1 MDAATITEKLKSLN
15 VNLDDYQN
23 DDISKDFQTLF
34 QIIEAL
40 QAENE
45 KLKSKLEAALNEI
58 GRLKGHDVQ
67 PSEKPGNK
75 KDHSDI
81 SSEKER
87 KKRDLNNQKNE
98 TSKAKKHKIQIDRI
112 EVCEIDKNSLPA
124 DAEFKGHQEYVVQ
137 EIIIKT
143 DNVKY
148 LREVYWSYSEKKTYI
163 ADLPVGIKGEFGP
176 GIKSMA
182 MIQKHVCNMSEPKIE
197 EFFQNVGI
205 YISQST
211 ISRILTKGEDV
222 EIFHQEKVEIFK
234 AGLVS
239 TPYQQ
244 IDGTGAKVKG
254 ENYHV
259 QIICN
264 PYYSTFFT
272 LPHKDRLSILDIL
285 LCGAPR
291 QYFFNEAA
299 FDLLDIFRLSR
310 KMIDQIHDSLFGK
323 IIDENQMRIEIERL
337 FPKPGSGK
345 NSRLRIMEAGAIAYY
360 HTQTE
365 IPVVPFLLS
374 DNGPE
379 YKRITE
385 EQGLCWIHEGR
396 SYKKLKPVVPLYQ
409 DEVDNF
415 LTRYWDYY
423 EKLLLYKENPSP
435 EMAQSLSIEFDQIFS
450 SHTMYDELN
459 ERIAKT
465 SARKSELLLVLKYP
479 ELPLHNNMAE
489 LGARAQAR
497 KRDVSL
503 HTITEEGT
511 KSQDT
516 FMTIAQTA
524 KKLGVSVYKYIK
536 DRISRKFEMPS
547 LASLIPQIKTSP
559 KIILDSS

>member
-1 MDAATITEKLKSLN
+1 MDSAKITEKLKSLN

-23 DDISKDFQTLF
+23 DDITRDFHILF
-34 QIIEAL
+34 QIIEEL
-40 QAENE
+40 QAENR
-45 KLKSKLEAALNEI
+45 KLESSLEAARDEI
-58 GRLKGHDVQ
+58 ERLKGNVQ
-67 PSEKPGNK
+67 PLDKSGNK
-75 KDHSDI
+75 KDNSDL
-81 SSEKER
+81 SSENER
-87 KKRDLNNQKNE
+87 KKRNGQPKNKN
-98 TSKAKKHKIQIDRI
+98 SKAKKKDVIEIDRI
-112 EVCEIDKNSLPA
+112 EICKIDKDSLPA

-163 ADLPVGIKGEFGP
+163 AELPIEIRGEFGP
-176 GIKSMA
+176 GVKSMA

-205 YISQST
+205 KISQST
-211 ISRILTKGEDV
+211 ISRILTKGDDV

-244 IDGTGAKVKG
+244 IDGTGAKVNG
-254 ENYHV
+254 EKHHV

-264 PYYSTFFT
+264 PYYSIYFT

-285 LCGAPR
+285 LCGTPR
-291 QYFFNEAA
+291 QYFFNEEALN
-299 FDLLDIFRLSR
+299 LLGIFRLSS
-310 KMIDQIHDSLFGK
+310 KLIDRIQGSLFGK
-323 IIDENQMRIEIERL
+323 IIDENRMQAEIEAL
-337 FPKPGSGK
+337 FPDPGSGK

-360 HTQTE
+360 HAQTE
-365 IPVVPFLLS
+365 TPVVQRLLS

-396 SYKKLKPVVPLYQ
+396 IYKKLKPVVPLYQ
-409 DEVDNF
+409 DEVDKF
-415 LTRYWDYY
+415 LNDYWDYY
-423 EKLLLYKENPSP
+423 EKLLYYKDNPTL
-435 EMAQSLSIEFDQIFS
+435 EMAQSLSLEFDQLFS
-450 SHTMYDELN
+450 RQTIYAELN
-459 ERIAKT
+459 ERIKKTKAK
-465 SARKSELLLVLKYP
+465 KSELLLVLKYP

-516 FMTIAQTA
+516 FLTIAQTA
-524 KKLGVSVYKYIK
+524 KKLGVSAYKFIK

-547 LASLIPQIKTSP
+547 LASLIPQIESSP
-559 KIILDSS
+559 QIILDSS

>member
-1 MDAATITEKLKSLN
+1 MDSAKITEKLKALN
-15 VNLDDYQN
+15 LNLDDYQN
-23 DDISKDFQTLF
+23 DDITRDYHALF
-34 QIIEAL
+34 QIIEEL

-45 KLKSKLEAALNEI
+45 KLKSKLEAARKEI
-58 GRLKGHDVQ
+58 ERLKGNDVQ
-67 PSEKPGNK
+67 PLEKS
-75 KDHSDI
+75 KDKNDNSDI

-87 KKRDLNNQKNE
+87 KKRNRQPKNE
-98 TSKAKKHKIQIDRI
+98 TSKAKKHKIKIDRVEI
-112 EVCEIDKNSLPA
+112 CEIDKSNLPA
-124 DAEFKGHQEYVVQ
+124 DAEFKGYQEYVVQ

-148 LREVYWSYSEKKTYI
+148 LRKVYWSYSENKTYI
-163 ADLPVGIKGEFGP
+163 ADLPIGIKGEFGP

-197 EFFQNVGI
+197 EFFENIGI
-205 YISQST
+205 FISQST

-244 IDGTGAKVKG
+244 IDGTGAKVNG
-254 ENYHV
+254 ENHHV

-264 PYYSTFFT
+264 PYYSAYFT

-291 QYFFNEAA
+291 QYFFNEEA
-299 FDLLDIFRLSR
+299 FDLLEIFRLSR
-310 KMIDQIHDSLFGK
+310 KMIDRIHESLLGK
-323 IIDENQMRIEIERL
+323 IIDENQMRTELETL

-360 HTQTE
+360 HAQTE
-365 IPVVPFLLS
+365 IPVVQSLLS

-396 SYKKLKPVVPLYQ
+396 NYKKLKPVVPLYQ

-423 EKLLLYKENPSP
+423 EKLLIYKDHPTP
-435 EMAQSLSIEFDQIFS
+435 EMAQSLSLEFDQLFS
-450 SHTMYDELN
+450 SQTIYDKLN
-459 ERIAKT
+459 DRIEKT
-465 SARKSELLLVLKYP
+465 KANKAELLQVLKYP

-516 FMTIAQTA
+516 FLTIVQTA
-524 KKLGVSVYKYIK
+524 KKLGVSVYKFIK

-547 LASLIPQIKTSP
+547 LASLIPQVETSP
-559 KIILDSS
+559 QTILNSS

>member
-1 MDAATITEKLKSLN
+1 MDSAKITERLKSLN

-23 DDISKDFQTLF
+23 DDITRDFHTLF
-34 QIIEAL
+34 QIIEDL
-40 QAENE
+40 QTENE
-45 KLKSKLEAALNEI
+45 KLKSRLEAARDEI
-58 GRLKGHDVQ
+58 ERLKGNNVQ
-67 PSEKPGNK
+67 PLDKFGNK
-75 KDHSDI
+75 NDDSDF
-81 SSEKER
+81 SSEKDR
-87 KKRDLNNQKNE
+87 KKRNGQPKNK
-98 TSKAKKHKIQIDRI
+98 TSKARKHKIKIDRI
-112 EVCEIDKNSLPA
+112 EICKIDKNSLPA

-148 LREVYWSYSEKKTYI
+148 LREVYWSYSEEKTYI
-163 ADLPVGIKGEFGP
+163 ADLPVKIKGEFGP
-176 GIKSMA
+176 GVKSMA

-205 YISQST
+205 NISQST

-244 IDGTGAKVKG
+244 IDGTGAKVNG
-254 ENYHV
+254 ENHHV

-264 PYYSTFFT
+264 PYYSIYFT

-285 LCGAPR
+285 LCGTPQ
-291 QYFFNEAA
+291 QYFFNEEA
-299 FDLLDIFRLSR
+299 FDLLNIFRLSR
-310 KMIDQIHDSLFGK
+310 KMIDRIHGSLFGK
-323 IIDENQMRIEIERL
+323 IIDENQMRREIEAL
-337 FPKPGSGK
+337 FPEPDKGK

-360 HTQTE
+360 HAQTE
-365 IPVVPFLLS
+365 IPVVHFLLS

-385 EQGLCWIHEGR
+385 EQGLCWVHEGR
-396 SYKKLKPVVPLYQ
+396 NYKKLKPVVPLYQ
-409 DEVDNF
+409 EEVDKF
-415 LTRYWDYY
+415 LTHYWDYY
-423 EKLLLYKENPSP
+423 EKLLHYKAHPSL
-435 EMAQSLSIEFDQIFS
+435 EMAESLSSEFDQLFS
-450 SHTMYDELN
+450 SQTIYTKLN
-459 ERIAKT
+459 DRIEKT
-465 SARKSELLLVLKYP
+465 KTKKAELLLVLKYP

-516 FMTIAQTA
+516 FLTIAQTA
-524 KKLGVSVYKYIK
+524 KKLGVSAYKYIK

-547 LASLIPQIKTSP
+547 LASLIPQTEASP
-559 KIILDSS
+559 QIILNSS